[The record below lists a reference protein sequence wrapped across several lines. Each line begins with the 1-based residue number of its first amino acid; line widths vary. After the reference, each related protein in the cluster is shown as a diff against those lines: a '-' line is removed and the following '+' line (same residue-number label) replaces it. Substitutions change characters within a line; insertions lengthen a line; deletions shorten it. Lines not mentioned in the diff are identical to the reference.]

1 MPTSTTKE
9 LRELSKLW
17 GKTKAAPAMGNAV
30 FPDANYVA
38 TLKKLTF
45 NKSKQGTRWQVSE
58 QWKVVEGEYKG
69 QIIFNHV
76 GLTGKDD
83 EATKLSMSF
92 AKQRYEEAMG
102 GTLPTDLTEMQ
113 EALTEL
119 VSSVEETLWKLGL
132 KTNDKKFQNVF
143 VNGVADET
151 EETETEEEID
161 TVDDE
166 TVGEETVDEDD
177 EEEILKKQLAVAR
190 AKKAKAKAKR

>member
-9 LRELSKLW
+9 LRELSKVW

-38 TLKKLTF
+38 KLKKLTF

-58 QWKVVEGEYKG
+58 QWKVVEGDYKG

-76 GLTGKDD
+76 GITGKDD

-119 VSSVEETLWKLGL
+119 VSSVEDTLWKLGL

-143 VNGVADET
+143 VNGVSDET
-151 EETETEEEID
+151 LDEETPEEID
-161 TVDDE
+161 TVDDD
-166 TVGEETVDEDD
+166 TVGEGEDVDD
-177 EEEILKKQLAVAR
+177 EEEILKKQLAAAR
-190 AKKAKAKAKR
+190 AKKAKAKR

>member
-9 LRELSKLW
+9 LRELSKVW

-30 FPDANYVA
+30 FPDGNYVA

-45 NKSKQGTRWQVSE
+45 GKSKQGTRWQVSE
-58 QWKVVEGEYKG
+58 QWKVVEPVECKG

-76 GLTGKDD
+76 GITGKDD

-143 VNGVADET
+143 VNGVSDET
-151 EETETEEEID
+151 LDEETPEEID

-166 TVGEETVDEDD
+166 TVGEGEDVDD
-177 EEEILKKQLAVAR
+177 EEEILKKQLAAAR
-190 AKKAKAKAKR
+190 AKKAKAKR